1 MRLDPKSAGMSC
13 TGCGSTDYFYN
24 CPPCKTPIRV
34 AQSLVGKKVKCPKC
48 DKSTDWGKWAKSQS
62 SANAFATHPDESFF
76 LDDHDRRVV
85 GGTIIVQTGFSPFS
99 DGSTCTLE
107 FGKDRVSI
115 IAPANGSGP
124 RPRPIQLSYAEVTG
138 LEIGGVG
145 RTQTTVKARSGRL
158 RETLVEGTLIATGLH
173 ETLGGFLVEAVTDA
187 TGEKSKTTTSVETK
201 VTLSAGPRACPS
213 PQKPDTRGA
222 PCAVCAGLP
231 KNPSGKSTANF
242 CRDDAS
248 TSTTTTSAVGVGIA
262 STTTTSAVGVGIAS
276 TSTAAVVVG
285 TTSTS
290 TAATTA
296 PGIVNTAPSTR
307 FMDTR
312 TCAFDLR
319 ARHASGQTQRP
330 WGIARQTECSPKRSS
345 LPRRLAF

>member
-1 MRLDPKSAGMSC
+1 MVGQTHHVTYQLSLAREPPRILRTADGRLRALSEADDEHETGREAPLSDDSPPQGGPSVTDTQPAVSVAGTPAAANPSYVLVECTRCGAGMRLDPKSAGMSC

-201 VTLSAGPRACPS
+201 VTLSAGPAS
-213 PQKPDTRGA
+213 
-222 PCAVCAGLP
+222 L
-231 KNPSGKSTANF
+231 SFSTEA
-242 CRDDAS
+242 
-248 TSTTTTSAVGVGIA
+248 
-262 STTTTSAVGVGIAS
+262 
-276 TSTAAVVVG
+276 
-285 TTSTS
+285 
-290 TAATTA
+290 
-296 PGIVNTAPSTR
+296 
-307 FMDTR
+307 
-312 TCAFDLR
+312 
-319 ARHASGQTQRP
+319 
-330 WGIARQTECSPKRSS
+330 
-345 LPRRLAF
+345 